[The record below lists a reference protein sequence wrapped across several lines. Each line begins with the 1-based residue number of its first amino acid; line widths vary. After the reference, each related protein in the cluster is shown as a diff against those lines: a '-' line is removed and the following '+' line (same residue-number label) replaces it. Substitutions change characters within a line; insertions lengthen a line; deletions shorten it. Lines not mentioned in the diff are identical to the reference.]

1 MYDVFNLNAGWCA
14 SICSV
19 KGVGSIDTLEG
30 LEVQVEVEVEVRPPP
45 DAPPPVST
53 PPLLPAPAAAPI
65 GARRGHHGTRA
76 RHWSGWLVARPS
88 D

>member
-1 MYDVFNLNAGWCA
+1 M
-14 SICSV
+14 
-19 KGVGSIDTLEG
+19 
-30 LEVQVEVEVEVRPPP
+30 VEEVRPPP

-88 D
+88 NLVTLPRPRLGFI